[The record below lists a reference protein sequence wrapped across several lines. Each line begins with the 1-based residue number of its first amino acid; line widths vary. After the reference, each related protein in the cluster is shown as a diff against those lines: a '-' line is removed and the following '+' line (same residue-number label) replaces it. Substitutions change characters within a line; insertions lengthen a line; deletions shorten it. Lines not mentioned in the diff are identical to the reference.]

1 MTPWEC
7 ATCLPC
13 TCDGTVGLAQAA
25 LAGLPA
31 CLLKHHASLHSAQAA
46 MGADLTL
53 VSAAIANN
61 ISAAVRLA
69 AIDIGGLSA
78 QGTNGVILGGPDALA
93 AAAIICGLDI
103 SE

>member
-1 MTPWEC
+1 MFALHLRWHCRVGSSNPGRL
-7 ATCLPC
+7 ACL
-13 TCDGTVGLAQAA
+13 
-25 LAGLPA
+25 
-31 CLLKHHASLHSAQAA
+31 LLKHHASIHSAQAA